1 VNLTLIE
8 EQRNLSFEIF
18 HFSFVI
24 ADGAPDHRLE
34 SGLVRPGAAGAQVP
48 YLNGRLRSS
57 CSAMKNEKSQM
68 INGKSPGPAPLN

>member
-24 ADGAPDHRLE
+24 ADGAR
-34 SGLVRPGAAGAQVP
+34 GLTIV
-48 YLNGRLRSS
+48 
-57 CSAMKNEKSQM
+57 
-68 INGKSPGPAPLN
+68 